1 MRASRNVRKD
11 LAKNQKYDPGVIL
24 VHKFKVKRQDWNKD
38 KDTATVHVNFNR
50 EDGTLLLK
58 RKYTLTKDDS
68 IKVDSLAI
76 VDAALLEELCKGKTL
91 ATFSVEN

>member
-1 MRASRNVRKD
+1 M
-11 LAKNQKYDPGVIL
+11 
-24 VHKFKVKRQDWNKD
+24 
-38 KDTATVHVNFNR
+38 NFNR

-91 ATFSVEN
+91 ATFSVENELRSVVKATVEVSAIPLSSKRIGQRRR